1 MLYDMKLFNILI
13 FLIGIEDEII
23 IIGLDFR
30 MELDLLQLFN
40 FIML

>member
-1 MLYDMKLFNILI
+1 MKLFNILI